1 MHTCPHIRPALSFA
15 ASWRG
20 PTHQRSHVYA
30 APLLCSLIPA
40 CCCYNTPSPSHRRR
54 NPRNLEGFPRS
65 EPLLR
70 IALLPRASHCAATQ
84 ASRTV
89 PQNVIR
95 DAVTY
100 AEHARRKVCVAL
112 LSPSPPP
119 AKSIKTAPARVLL
132 SQYLPLSNVPTL
144 AQTVTNLD
152 VVYVSLSIYQT
163 NAQPPPCH
171 TILCLRPCHWR
182 PSQSTCRLLAGTAA
196 ARKDVVRC
204 AVGTCALVP
213 QSCIHFPANIAA
225 RLWRLK
231 RDDLPDK
238 GW

>member
-1 MHTCPHIRPALSFA
+1 MCTRLLFCVASFQHA
-15 ASWRG
+15 VAM
-20 PTHQRSHVYA
+20 T
-30 APLLCSLIPA
+30 PLLLRTDEETRGILKVFLAVSR
-40 CCCYNTPSPSHRRR
+40 YSESPSSPAPHTV
-54 NPRNLEGFPRS
+54 PRLK
-65 EPLLR
+65 LLV
-70 IALLPRASHCAATQ
+70 L
-84 ASRTV
+84 

-119 AKSIKTAPARVLL
+119 AKSINTAPARVLL
-132 SQYLPLSNVPTL
+132 SLYLPLSNVPTL

-213 QSCIHFPANIAA
+213 QSCIHFPAHIAA